1 MKVLRMLRN
10 ERWTPATRYFVV
22 GLILVFIV
30 FVGWQIREIFAPLIT
45 AGLIAYIFY
54 PFVEI
59 FRRRFHLRQ
68 GVAAAHR
75 LFFAGLADAHA
86 GARPGCG
93 GERSFKNR

>member
-45 AGLIAYIFY
+45 AGLIAYIF
-54 PFVEI
+54 
-59 FRRRFHLRQ
+59 
-68 GVAAAHR
+68 
-75 LFFAGLADAHA
+75 
-86 GARPGCG
+86 
-93 GERSFKNR
+93 